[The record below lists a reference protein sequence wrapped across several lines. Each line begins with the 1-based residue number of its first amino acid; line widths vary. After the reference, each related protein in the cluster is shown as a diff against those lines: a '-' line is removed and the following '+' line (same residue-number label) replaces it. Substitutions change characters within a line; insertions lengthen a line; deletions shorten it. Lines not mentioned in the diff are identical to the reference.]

1 MHLTPDIRIC
11 SVGSW
16 PHTHVGSLSVE
27 SRFHDLSVLPEYF
40 SDLCKRGKK
49 KVSDREEMRV
59 ACPLVVGPTIRLAL
73 GLKNQSGTSQG

>member
-1 MHLTPDIRIC
+1 
-11 SVGSW
+11 
-16 PHTHVGSLSVE
+16 
-27 SRFHDLSVLPEYF
+27 VLPEYF